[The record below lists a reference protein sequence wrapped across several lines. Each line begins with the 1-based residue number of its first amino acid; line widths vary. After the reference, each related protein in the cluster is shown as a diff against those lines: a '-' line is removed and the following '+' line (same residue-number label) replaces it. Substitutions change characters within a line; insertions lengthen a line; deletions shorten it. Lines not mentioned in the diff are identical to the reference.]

1 MKRGKEEE
9 VLEKVKEK
17 MMGEEEKREGKWPTS
32 DIPLFTGSCFSD
44 LCLHW
49 LAA

>member
-17 MMGEEEKREGKWPTS
+17 MTGEEEKREGNWPTS
-32 DIPLFTGSCFSD
+32 DIGCLQGSASVICVCTG
-44 LCLHW
+44 
-49 LAA
+49 